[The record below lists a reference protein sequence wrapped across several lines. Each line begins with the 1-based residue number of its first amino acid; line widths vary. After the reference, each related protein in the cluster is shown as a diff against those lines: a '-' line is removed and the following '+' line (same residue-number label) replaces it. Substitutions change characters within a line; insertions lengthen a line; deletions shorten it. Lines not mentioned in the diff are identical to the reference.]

1 METTASN
8 TYKPR
13 FFFESLEN
21 AIEAFQKIG
30 IEILKIH
37 NIEELKEKVF
47 DTDIVDDE
55 LAPKVTAT
63 DNCLLV
69 CENEDF
75 NKTYLLDLLYQ
86 SLSGG
91 DPQSLPLYYVTDV
104 NLRRKIIA
112 PNSKDINF
120 GTEQEREEFEKTL
133 QGNIIS
139 VIPKDN
145 DMYII
150 EDSPYSVLT
159 QDAVDKFIEK
169 FFTLINSEHEHY

>member
-1 METTASN
+1 M
-8 TYKPR
+8 
-13 FFFESLEN
+13 
-21 AIEAFQKIG
+21 
-30 IEILKIH
+30 
-37 NIEELKEKVF
+37 
-47 DTDIVDDE
+47 
-55 LAPKVTAT
+55 
-63 DNCLLV
+63 
-69 CENEDF
+69 
-75 NKTYLLDLLYQ
+75 YQ
-86 SLSGG
+86 SLLVE
-91 DPQSLPLYYVTDV
+91 DPQSLLLYYVTDV

-150 EDSPYSVLT
+150 GDSPYSVLT

>member
-1 METTASN
+1 METIASN
-8 TYKPR
+8 NYKPR

-21 AIEAFQKIG
+21 ATEAFQKIN
-30 IEILKIH
+30 IKIVPIN

-47 DTDIVDDE
+47 DMDIVDDE
-55 LAPKVTAT
+55 LAPKVTSI

-75 NKTYLLDLLYQ
+75 NKTYLLDLLYK
-86 SLSGG
+86 SLIVE
-91 DPQSLPLYYVTDV
+91 DPQTLKIYYVTDV
-104 NLRRKIIA
+104 NLRRKIIS
-112 PNSKDINF
+112 PSSKAINF
-120 GTEQEREEFEKTL
+120 NTEQEREEFEKTL

-150 EDSPYSVLT
+150 GDSPYSVLT

-169 FFTLINSEHEHY
+169 FFTLINS